1 MLSAFKSGLWG
12 VRLAAAALRWEA
24 AWCAL
29 TAVLPSFLCRPAS
42 SILINA
48 AWLACSP
55 FNMSNSLTDDLL
67 HFSSLLFC
75 LNLCSFVFFRTF
87 QALSWFL
94 FPPFLPSIGLIS
106 LLFLKFF
113 PFLVL
118 KLCTP
123 LMFFSGYLHTQ
134 PGFKKSKVKKKK
146 KKVRGWLESLSI
158 LPPRGSQGTLTP
170 AHHSL
175 PCCYCLEFWFYLVLK
190 PSKSY
195 LIFKVGAFLDSPT
208 CLLVSRIHASVF
220 FTLFFF
226 LLTEPHSVVVVPTR
240 ASQRK
245 NLPACV
251 PHVPLPAFGQQ
262 CRGV

>member
-1 MLSAFKSGLWG
+1 MCTVLPLNSDFLLEAPIMLSAFKSGLWG

-134 PGFKKSKVKKKK
+134 PGFKKSKVKKKRK
-146 KKVRGWLESLSI
+146 KSQRLTRISI
-158 LPPRGSQGTLTP
+158 
-170 AHHSL
+170 H
-175 PCCYCLEFWFYLVLK
+175 
-190 PSKSY
+190 
-195 LIFKVGAFLDSPT
+195 SPT
-208 CLLVSRIHASVF
+208 TRISGHFNSSPPQSSMLLLSGILILSCF
-220 FTLFFF
+220 KTQQKLFNF
-226 LLTEPHSVVVVPTR
+226 
-240 ASQRK
+240 
-245 NLPACV
+245 
-251 PHVPLPAFGQQ
+251 
-262 CRGV
+262 